1 MENNKV
7 SVKIYGQ
14 EYVIAGEESRE
25 HIIKVADYVDS
36 KMRIAERTVKMGQ
49 LSVLAVLSAVNVA
62 SDYFRARET
71 TAELKKV
78 NEQLEKDVSH
88 YVQMWEE
95 AKRSFLQ
102 YKEDAQL
109 VSRKKDTLKSALDEK
124 EQELADIK
132 VQLTEVESKAKND
145 IKEELEKLEDKLKE
159 TENNYFDL
167 QMENVQL
174 KSELE
179 RLKKIMGSK

>member
-36 KMRIAERTVKMGQ
+36 KMRAADRTVKMGQ
-49 LSVLAVLSAVNVA
+49 ISVLAVLSAVNVA
-62 SDYFRARET
+62 SDYFRAKDAGLEM
-71 TAELKKV
+71 KKM
-78 NEQLEKDVSH
+78 NEQLEKDVAH

-102 YKEDAQL
+102 YKEDAQI
-109 VSRKKDTLKSALDEK
+109 VSKKQDTLKSALDER
-124 EQELADIK
+124 EQELADLRVMLDDAEMRVK
-132 VQLTEVESKAKND
+132 NEVKNE
-145 IKEELEKLEDKLKE
+145 IEKLQDKLRE

-179 RLKKIMGSK
+179 RLKKVMG

>member
-1 MENNKV
+1 MDNNKV

-14 EYVIAGEESRE
+14 EYVIAGEETRE

-36 KMRIAERTVKMGQ
+36 KMRAADRTVKMGQ

-62 SDYFRARET
+62 SDYFRARDAAT
-71 TAELKKV
+71 ELKKM
-78 NEQLEKDVSH
+78 NEQLEKDVAH

-102 YKEDAQL
+102 YKEDAQM

-124 EQELADIK
+124 EQEVVDLRNMLGEAEMK
-132 VQLTEVESKAKND
+132 VKNEVKDE
-145 IKEELEKLEDKLKE
+145 IEKLQDKLKE

-179 RLKKIMGSK
+179 RLKKMMG

>member
-36 KMRIAERTVKMGQ
+36 KMRAADKTVKMGQ
-49 LSVLAVLSAVNVA
+49 ISVLAVLSAVNVA
-62 SDYFRARET
+62 SDYFRAKDAWFEI
-71 TAELKKV
+71 KKI
-78 NEQLEKDVSH
+78 NEQLEKDVAH

-95 AKRSFLQ
+95 AKKSFLQ
-102 YKEDAQL
+102 YKEDAQA
-109 VSRKKDTLKSALDEK
+109 VTKKRDTLISALDER
-124 EQELADIK
+124 EQELADLK
-132 VQLTEVESKAKND
+132 ALLGSAEMRAKSEV
-145 IKEELEKLEDKLKE
+145 KEEIEKLQDKLKE
-159 TENNYFDL
+159 AENNYFDL
-167 QMENVQL
+167 QMESVQL

-179 RLKKIMGSK
+179 RLKKVMG